1 MLPLLGVP
9 QTISRTKLESPCASK
24 ELPLRC
30 AMSIFGWLAAVVMF
44 LQLPIPIYWF
54 VVHPFGKF
62 WRTRRPAAAFAVGL
76 VVSWPPVTACLIL
89 YRRELFGSQRP
100 AFTAV
105 IAGLLSI
112 ALEIGI
118 FWRAHRDLGT
128 ARLVGKTELS
138 GTGELECQG
147 IYGRIRHPRY
157 AGSFLAL
164 MGACLLA
171 GTRAAWIVAAAW
183 TVLMLAAILM
193 EERELRAR
201 FGASYEDY
209 CRRVPRFIP
218 AIRGLGRLS
227 GVVSRLR
234 R

>member
-9 QTISRTKLESPCASK
+9 HTISRTKFKSPCASK

-54 VVHPFGKF
+54 VVHPFGTF
-62 WRTRRPAAAFAVGL
+62 WRTRPAAAFAVGL
-76 VVSWPPVTACLIL
+76 VASWPPVTACLIL
-89 YRRELFGSQRP
+89 YRHELFGGQRP
-100 AFTAV
+100 AIAAV

-118 FWRAHRDLGT
+118 FWRVHRDLGT

-138 GTGELECQG
+138 GRGELARQG

-164 MGACLLA
+164 TGACLLA
-171 GTRAAWIVAAAW
+171 GTHAAWIVGAAW
-183 TVLMLAAILM
+183 TLLMLAAILV

-218 AIRGLGRLS
+218 AIRGWGRL
-227 GVVSRLR
+227 
-234 R
+234 